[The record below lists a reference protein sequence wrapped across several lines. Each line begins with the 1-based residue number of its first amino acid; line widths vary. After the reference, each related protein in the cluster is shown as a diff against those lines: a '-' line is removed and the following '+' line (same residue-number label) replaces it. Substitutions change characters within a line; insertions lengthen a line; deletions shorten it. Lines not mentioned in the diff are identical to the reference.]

1 MVDEL
6 SEYTRTQ
13 RALEIS
19 GIVVYAGLAVWA
31 AARLADMPA
40 WLIAAALVAGWI
52 ALDFLSGFTHW
63 AFDTWGSVHTPFL
76 GKSFIRPFREH
87 HRDPE
92 AMTRHDFVETN
103 GASCLAATPVL
114 AAAAVM
120 PAEPGA
126 QAALHAFLTCAA
138 LASPVANQC
147 HKWAHMRREDVPAPA
162 RLLQRWRVALAPE
175 AHLGHHTRPFDTSYC
190 TANGWMN
197 GPLDATGFFRLLER
211 AIRAFGRRMN
221 TPL

>member
-13 RALEIS
+13 RALERS
-19 GIVVYAGLAVWA
+19 GIALYGALAVWA
-31 AARLADMPA
+31 ATRLADAPA
-40 WLIAAALVAGWI
+40 WLIAPALVAGWI
-52 ALDFLSGFTHW
+52 ALDFLSGVTHW
-63 AFDTWGSVHTPFL
+63 AFDTWGSVRTPVL
-76 GKSFIRPFREH
+76 GRSFIRPFREH

-138 LASPVANQC
+138 LATPAANQC

-162 RLLQRWRVALAPE
+162 RLLQRWRIALAPE
-175 AHLGHHTRPFDTSYC
+175 THDGHHRHPFDTRYC
-190 TANGWMN
+190 TVSGWMN
-197 GPLDATGFFRLLER
+197 GPLDAAGIFRLLER
-211 AIRAFGRRMN
+211 AIRAFGSKMN
-221 TPL
+221 TNR